1 VVPIYEE
8 PKTKRRGIS
17 ATASVFIVINTQED
31 GEPGGMGWV
40 SVASSGRRVIL
51 QRALAAGSDDPVA
64 ADGEHKILEPTPS
77 PAQPTAAQ
85 R

>member
-1 VVPIYEE
+1 
-8 PKTKRRGIS
+8 
-17 ATASVFIVINTQED
+17 
-31 GEPGGMGWV
+31 MGWV